1 MAYEEKAKMVQRPHN
16 IILEGRTHLSVSG
29 VEDVE
34 SFDENEIVMHTTKGN
49 LIVQGEGLHIE
60 KLSIDTGEL
69 TVTGM
74 VTDLSYEKVSQ
85 GGSVW
90 SRLFG

>member
-74 VTDLSYEKVSQ
+74 VTDLSYEEVSQ

>member
-1 MAYEEKAKMVQRPHN
+1 
-16 IILEGRTHLSVSG
+16 
-29 VEDVE
+29 VE

-74 VTDLSYEKVSQ
+74 VTDLSYEEVSQ